1 MVHKDIGKRTSS
13 FILLFFI
20 FFFVGCNQLP
30 LPGNATETPTVPPPT
45 ETSTPA
51 PTVTLTPTALPPLVV
66 LLSPPEGDLALA
78 SALEPQFNQLARD
91 AGFRFQIR
99 QTLSGAEAAS
109 DVAYLIALPPA
120 PGLNEII
127 TTARDTRI
135 LAVGIPNLIQAPN
148 LIAIGTEVGSPA
160 NNAFLAGYIAALTTP
175 EYRTGVIGL
184 QDGPTADTTPLAF
197 YNGMRF
203 FCGLC
208 RSGVPPFYEYP
219 FYVNLPSTASD
230 VEWHAL
236 ADYMRNHAVR
246 TVYVEPGV
254 GGENTDDFYRYMA
267 EQNLYVIGEV
277 KPPEDV
283 QNWWLV
289 SMRQP
294 DLESVYLQYW
304 PQLLNG
310 EMGVIIPLPATL
322 SDINPNLL
330 TPGKQ
335 RLVEEVLA
343 DLQGGFIDPLG
354 VVESP

>member
-1 MVHKDIGKRTSS
+1 MVHKYTRLQTR
-13 FILLFFI
+13 LLLLLGTL
-20 FFFVGCNQLP
+20 FFVGCNQLP
-30 LPGNATETPTVPPPT
+30 LPNNATETPTVPPPT
-45 ETSTPA
+45 ETATPA
-51 PTVTLTPTALPPLVV
+51 PTVTLTPTALPPLVI
-66 LLSPPEGDLALA
+66 LLSPPEGDLALSA
-78 SALEPQFNQLARD
+78 ALEPQFTQLARD

-99 QTLSGAEAAS
+99 QTLSPSEAAS

-120 PGLNEII
+120 PGLNEIVAA
-127 TTARDTRI
+127 ARDTRI
-135 LAVGIPNLIQAPN
+135 LAVGIPDLIQAPN
-148 LIAIGTEVGSPA
+148 LIAVGTEIGSPA
-160 NNAFLAGYIAALTTP
+160 NNAFLAGYLAALTTP
-175 EYRTGVIGL
+175 EYRIGAIGL
-184 QDGPTADTTPLAF
+184 QDSPTAETTPLAF

-230 VEWHAL
+230 AEWRAL

-254 GGENTDDFYRYMA
+254 GGANADDFFRYMA
-267 EQNLYVIGEV
+267 EQDLYMIGEV

-283 QNWWLV
+283 KDWWMV

-304 PQLLNG
+304 PQLLAG
-310 EMGVIIPLPATL
+310 ETGTIIPLPADL
-322 SDINPNLL
+322 SDLNNNLL
-330 TPGKQ
+330 TRGKR

-343 DLQGGFIDPLG
+343 DLQAGFIDPLG
-354 VVESP
+354 IIESP